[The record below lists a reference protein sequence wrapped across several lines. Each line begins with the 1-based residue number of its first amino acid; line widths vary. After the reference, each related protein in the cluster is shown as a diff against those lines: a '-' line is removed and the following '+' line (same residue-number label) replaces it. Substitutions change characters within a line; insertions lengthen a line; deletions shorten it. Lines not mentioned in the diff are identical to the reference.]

1 MKVSVED
8 HSSTEKKID
17 VVISAETVR
26 LEREGIVRKLS
37 RNAKVDGFR
46 QGKVPEAEIEKLFA
60 GEIKEELVSNLITNS
75 FQGALKEV
83 SASPVSRPAITPGDL
98 EQEKEFSYSAVF
110 DVLPDFEIPVYKG
123 LELKQAPISVSAQDV
138 EQALEQIIESSATVE
153 PVKEKRPAAT
163 EDVVEVD
170 YRGTLDGKTV
180 EGLEKSGVK
189 FLLGKGR
196 LIEDFEKNILGLSDG
211 DEKEFEIA
219 YPEDFQIKEA
229 AGKSVKFNLKVKQVF
244 DRAVPSADDEFAK
257 KLGSDTV
264 AGLKSNIEKD
274 LTARLEAMRDAS
286 LDEQICAR
294 LGENVKFEV
303 PARLVADERER
314 LEAEMKR
321 DFEGRNIPLPPID
334 EKASE
339 SLNKRAGEN
348 VKLSLVISR
357 IAESE
362 SIEAKESD
370 LTDHFSAVAA
380 QSGVSN
386 EQVREYY
393 EKNSLLNGLNS
404 QIVSAKAMK
413 FMRENAEIKTEI
425 PPKTPESNS
434 ES

>member
-8 HSSTEKKID
+8 RSSTEKKID

-26 LEREGIVRKLS
+26 LEREGIVRKLQ

-60 GEIKEELVSNLITNS
+60 GEIKEELVSNLVTNS
-75 FQGALKEV
+75 FQDALKEV
-83 SASPVSRPAITPGDL
+83 SASPVSRPAITPNDL
-98 EQEKEFSYSAVF
+98 DLEKEFSYSAVF
-110 DVLPDFEIPVYKG
+110 DVLPAFELPVYKG
-123 LELKQAPISVSAQDV
+123 LGLKQAPISVSAQDV
-138 EQALEQIIESSATVE
+138 EQALEQIVEGSATVE
-153 PVKEKRPAAT
+153 PVKEKRPCAA

-170 YRGTLDGKTV
+170 YRGTIDGKTI
-180 EGLEKSGVK
+180 EGLEKSGVR

-196 LIEDFEKNILGLSDG
+196 LLEDFEKNITGMSDG
-211 DEKEFEIA
+211 EEKEFEIA

-229 AGKSVKFNLKVKQVF
+229 AGKSVKFTLKVTQVF
-244 DRAVPSADDEFAK
+244 DRKVPAVDDEFAK
-257 KLGSDTV
+257 KLGSDNV
-264 AGLKSNIEKD
+264 AGLKSNVEKD

-286 LDEQICAR
+286 LDEQICAK
-294 LGENVKFEV
+294 LGDVAKFDV

-321 DFEGRNIPLPPID
+321 DFEGRGIDVPPID

-348 VKLSLVISR
+348 VKLSLIISR
-357 IAESE
+357 IAEAE
-362 SIEAKESD
+362 SIEANEND
-370 LTDHFSAVAA
+370 LTERFSAIAS
-380 QSGVSN
+380 QTGVSN
-386 EQVREYY
+386 EQIREYY

-404 QIVSAKAMK
+404 QIVSAKVMK
-413 FMRENAEIKTEI
+413 LMRENAEIKTED
-425 PPKTPESNS
+425 PPKTPESNP